1 MSDSNTSKQINEIL
15 DFINVKIDM
24 LEEELLTNPINI
36 NNLDEIIENGNKAVR
51 IDELKRVFEF
61 IRSVQDEYREMDI
74 VHCKDCKHWGSGV
87 PGETENVKC
96 CEYGRYMVGENGYC
110 CYGEKECAE

>member
-24 LEEELLTNPINI
+24 LEEELLANPINI

-61 IRSVQDEYREMDI
+61 IRSVQDEYRDMDI
-74 VHCKDCKHWGSGV
+74 VHCKDCKHWGNGV

-96 CEYGRYMVGENGYC
+96 CECGGYMVGANGFC
-110 CYGEKECAE
+110 VYGEKESVE